1 MTTTHLTAA
10 QYLALSDTSV
20 CKVQLHKA
28 SGALIGV
35 TIEFA
40 GDLANLPSKSNDK
53 MILWKQR
60 RIMNS
65 PKSQAKVML
74 MTNAYTTAL
83 MDMGELAP
91 TFFDAAVHVTALLS
105 SRMKRQDSH
114 NACKVVGDWLEKV
127 GIVNNDKQAQIWA
140 LRRSDYSTLC
150 KESDSTRIEVQL
162 LSAVQNLVE
171 ATVLECR
178 RRMSA

>member
-1 MTTTHLTAA
+1 MNNERISGA

-20 CKVQLHKA
+20 CKVQLHKTG
-28 SGALIGV
+28 GALIGV

-65 PKSQAKVML
+65 PKSQAKVAL

-91 TFFDAAVHVTALLS
+91 TFHDAAVHVTALLS

-114 NACKVVGDWLEKV
+114 NACKVVGDWLEKI
-127 GIVNNDKQAQIWA
+127 GLIDNDKHAQIFA
-140 LRRSDYSTLC
+140 MRRSDYSGLS
-150 KESDSTRIEVQL
+150 KESDSTCITVQL
-162 LSAVQNLVE
+162 LSAVQNVIE
-171 ATVLECR
+171 SAVLECR
-178 RRMSA
+178 RRMG